1 MGRFVFSTLPGWIL
15 GALML
20 VGIALNFANVVSRHL
35 FGQAIFWT
43 EEILV
48 YLTIWGVFLGM
59 AAIAYKGEHLN
70 MDLFSAAIPSRWRK
84 LHRGLVAAAMFAVC
98 AFVAVQSWQIVVLFA
113 GAGQVSIAAGVPKAI
128 PHAALLVG
136 FVLTALAVLVRL
148 RAYLSGKF

>member
-1 MGRFVFSTLPGWIL
+1 MVRFVFATLPGWIL

-20 VGIALNFANVVSRHL
+20 VGIALNFGNVVSRHL

-59 AAIAYKGEHLN
+59 AAIAYRGEHLN

-84 LHRGLVAAAMFAVC
+84 LHRGLVAAVMFAVC
-98 AFVAVQSWQIVVLFA
+98 VFVAVQSWKTVMLFA
-113 GAGQVSIAAGVPKAI
+113 QAGQVSIAAGVPKAI

>member
-1 MGRFVFSTLPGWIL
+1 MGRFAFDTLPGWFL

-20 VGIALNFANVVSRHL
+20 VGIAINFANVVSRHV
-35 FGQAIFWT
+35 FGHAIFWT

-59 AAIAYKGEHLN
+59 AAIAYRGEHLN
-70 MDLFSAAIPSRWRK
+70 MDLFSAAIPSRWRA
-84 LHRGLVAAAMFAVC
+84 LHRGLVAAVMLAVC
-98 AFVAVQSWQIVVLFA
+98 LFVAAQSWQTVTLFTQ
-113 GAGQVSIAAGVPKAI
+113 AGQVSLAAGVPKAI

>member
-1 MGRFVFSTLPGWIL
+1 MSRFVFDRLPGWIL

-20 VGIALNFANVVSRHL
+20 VAIALNFANVVSRHV

-48 YLTIWGVFLGM
+48 FLTIWGVFLGM
-59 AAIAYKGEHLN
+59 AAIAFRGEHLN
-70 MDLFSAAIPSRWRK
+70 MDLFSAAIPARWRP
-84 LHRGLVAAAMFAVC
+84 LHRAAVAAAMLAVC
-98 AFVAVQSWQIVVLFA
+98 VFVAVQSWQIVTLFA
-113 GAGQVSIAAGVPKAI
+113 QAGQVTIAAGIPKAI

-136 FVLTALAVLVRL
+136 FVLTAAAVLARL